1 MKIVRLVLLL
11 SLVGVP
17 VACNGGAV
25 TEPET
30 SAKIAPAPRFDGAS
44 PDTTKSRDSGHIIG
58 SGN

>member
-11 SLVGVP
+11 SLVGVSA
-17 VACNGGAV
+17 ACTGGAI

-30 SAKIAPAPRFDGAS
+30 SPKDVPAPLFNSTA
-44 PDTTKSRDSGHIIG
+44 PDTTKSKDSGHIIG